1 MQNRTINGSI
11 KVTWL
16 QHKTHIIHICYPRNA
31 AGKKWFVPW
40 PNENTYSL
48 CPRFVRICWL
58 RRSEQHTIT
67 YKKHIPCSSLCRA
80 RLNHVDWGQ
89 FPGCMKCGRKANA
102 QTILNDSQ
110 RQLTHKIHRSFI
122 IGEPIILLLA
132 SKWPSNQLYVPLL
145 HTCWTWISLCEENA
159 AHYLTPTLVC
169 IPPPQTDI
177 VRWIE

>member
-89 FPGCMKCGRKANA
+89 FLGCMKCGRKANA

-132 SKWPSNQLYVPLL
+132 SKWPSNQLRTSPTYLLDMDFPLRRKCCPL
-145 HTCWTWISLCEENA
+145 FNSYTRMHTA
-159 AHYLTPTLVC
+159 ATNRYC
-169 IPPPQTDI
+169 
-177 VRWIE
+177 